1 MKFSTRWIKH
11 LKEDQHKQEFMTS
24 LLAAKPVLTRLGQ
37 LLEEDIKTSQ
47 SGSLTKDKY
56 ESPNWAYLQADKVG
70 EQRAL
75 NKILKMINIQETPS

>member
-11 LKEDQHKQEFMTS
+11 LKENKQREEFM
-24 LLAAKPVLTRLGQ
+24 LNLVAAKTVLNRLSE
-37 LLEEDIKTSQ
+37 LIKEDIKASQ

-75 NKILKMINIQETPS
+75 NKILKIIDIQESKS